1 MPRVLEL
8 TFVTE
13 EMRPWAEAL
22 GYKGPLFPWD
32 DDRRHQLRSEID
44 AIYSYMYGLTR
55 GELEWILE
63 ADHPGVSFPTL
74 RNKEQQKYGEYRTKR
89 LVLRAYDQ
97 LAEYGII

>member
-32 DDRRHQLRSEID
+32 DERRHQLRSEID
-44 AIYSYMYGLTR
+44 AIYSCMYGLNR
-55 GELEWILE
+55 SELEWVLE
-63 ADHPGVSFPTL
+63 SGQPSMSFSTL
-74 RNKEQQKYGEYRTKR
+74 RAKELKEFGEYRTKR
-89 LVLRAYDQ
+89 LVLKAFDQ
-97 LAEYGII
+97 LVEEGAL